1 MVREDLRYKL
11 LMKMYFIRLVEEE
24 IAERYSNQKMR
35 CPVHLSI
42 GQEGVPAGFAL
53 AVRKTDYAVS
63 THRGHAHYLA
73 KGGDVKAMIAEIYGK
88 ATGCSKGKGGS
99 MHLIDLSVR
108 FMGSTAIVGNSIP
121 IGVGLGLS
129 VQLKND
135 DDVSCIFLGD
145 GAVEEGV
152 FFESLNFAAVKN
164 LPVLFICENNL
175 YSVYSSLKVRQP
187 ENRNIAKMVE
197 AFGVKS
203 VQADGNDAESVYA
216 TLLSALSE
224 IRQGGGPKFVEFSTY
239 RWREH
244 CGPFFDDDLGYRSK
258 EEIAFWKERDPIAL
272 LTTRLRNEFAG
283 LDMALE
289 GDLANFKLE
298 IDEAFEFA
306 EDSPF
311 PEPAEAYK
319 GVFANG

>member
-1 MVREDLRYKL
+1 MLREDLRYKL
-11 LMKMYFIRLVEEE
+11 LVKMHFIRLVEEE
-24 IAERYSNQKMR
+24 IAERYSSQKMR

-53 AVRKTDYAVS
+53 AAKKTDYAVS

-108 FMGSTAIVGNSIP
+108 FMGSTAIVANSIP

-129 VQLKND
+129 VQLKNH

-197 AFGVKS
+197 AFGVKAA
-203 VQADGNDAESVYA
+203 QADGNDAESVYN
-216 TLLSALSE
+216 TLVSAFRE
-224 IRQGGGPKFVEFSTY
+224 IRQGGGPRFIEFSTY

-244 CGPFFDDDLGYRSK
+244 CGPSFDDDLGYRSV
-258 EEIAFWKERDPIAL
+258 EEVAFWKERDPIVVL
-272 LTTRLRNEFAG
+272 SNRLKNEFA
-283 LDMALE
+283 E
-289 GDLANFKLE
+289 FDLAVKDDLSNLKLE
-298 IDEAFEFA
+298 IDEAFKFA

-311 PEPAEAYK
+311 PNVGEAHE